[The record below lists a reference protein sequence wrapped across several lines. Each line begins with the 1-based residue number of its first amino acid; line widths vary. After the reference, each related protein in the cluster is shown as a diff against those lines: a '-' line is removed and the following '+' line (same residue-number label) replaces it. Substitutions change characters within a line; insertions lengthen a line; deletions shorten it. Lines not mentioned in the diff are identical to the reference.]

1 MIQHVSTWFNVKL
14 FADDTSLFSIVDN
27 MNMSTINLKND
38 LKKPETGQ
46 FSGKWILTL
55 ILVLFTNSESS
66 IFTKASKDKT

>member
-1 MIQHVSTWFNVKL
+1 
-14 FADDTSLFSIVDN
+14 
-27 MNMSTINLKND
+27 MSTINLKND